1 MVHEW
6 ALAEAII
13 ETSVKLAEEKK
24 AKRIKRIMVRLG
36 VLQSIDKDILS
47 YSLNI
52 LRRECN
58 IPIEQIVFESEDVV
72 FRCRKCG
79 YEWGLDE
86 MKRKEEI
93 MEAIHFIPE
102 VIYAYVKCPKCNST
116 DFKIVSGR
124 GVSITRI
131 EVVK

>member
-13 ETSVKLAEEKK
+13 EATVKIAKEKN
-24 AKRIKRIMVRLG
+24 AKKIKEVVIGLG

-52 LRRECN
+52 LKKDSE
-58 IPIEQIVFESEDVV
+58 IPIEKIYFESEGVM
-72 FRCRKCG
+72 FKCRKCN
-79 YEWGLDE
+79 YKWGLDE
-86 MKRKEEI
+86 VKLDDNVL
-93 MEAIHFIPE
+93 EAIHFIPE

-116 DFKIVSGR
+116 DFEILSGR
-124 GVSITRI
+124 NISIKKMEMVR
-131 EVVK
+131 